1 MLGRKQQ
8 GSLIYFFDAI
18 KSALAESHDVTK
30 ISKLKDELNIALAL
44 MERDFPI
51 SIQVKLI
58 IYVPYVHVHVPYV
71 YIYIYIYIL
80 LKGK

>member
-1 MLGRKQQ
+1 MKYCLRDMLGRKQQ
-8 GSLIYFFDAI
+8 ESLIKFFDAI

-30 ISKLKDELNIALAL
+30 ISKLNNELHVALAL

-58 IYVPYVHVHVPYV
+58 IVIHVCMYVHT
-71 YIYIYIYIL
+71 
-80 LKGK
+80 